1 MKIEEEV
8 QDRVNRIL
16 SKLSNIQMEDS
27 KILKEG
33 NNSFKE
39 MDKIRIVIDNNWVV
53 EVQREE

>member
-16 SKLSNIQMEDS
+16 SKLNNIQMEYS
-27 KILKEG
+27 KSLKEG

-39 MDKIRIVIDNNWVV
+39 MDKIRIVIDNN
-53 EVQREE
+53 

>member
-16 SKLSNIQMEDS
+16 SKLSNIQMKDS
-27 KILKEG
+27 KSLKEG

>member
-16 SKLSNIQMEDS
+16 SKLSNIQIEDS
-27 KILKEG
+27 KSLKEG